1 MKATLVRIGNS
12 RGIRLPKP
20 VIEQC
25 GFEQEVELFVQHHE
39 LVIRSAAPPRA
50 GWAGAF
56 AQMSEC
62 GEDKL
67 LDHVAETDTTWDDE
81 EWEW

>member
-20 VIEQC
+20 VIEMC
-25 GFEQEVELFVQHHE
+25 GFDKEVEMVVQHHE
-39 LVIRSAAPPRA
+39 LVIRSAKHPRA

-56 AQMSEC
+56 AQMNEC

-67 LDHVAETDTTWDDE
+67 LDHAAESATVWDEE